1 MDILPSST
9 SNIIYGCMGLGGSWD
24 DNPITK
30 QDRKKAFKAIETALE
45 NGIDTFDHADIYTF
59 GKAEKVFGEF
69 LQSHPAIRSQ
79 MKIQTK
85 AGIQLGVAANGSN
98 RYDLSKE
105 YLISCIESSL
115 QDLGSEYL
123 DMFLIHRPDPLTSI
137 QEITDALLHIKEK
150 GYALNVGVSNM
161 SVRQIESIQSGSN
174 LRISAIQIQFS
185 LGHSLLLE
193 DEVWLNR
200 RETQDN
206 TLAGMLAFAQSNH
219 MTIQAWS
226 PLDRGEYL
234 KKTSQKKDQTI
245 KNTRKLIKELA
256 QKYEVDPIVI
266 PIAWI
271 LRIPGNIQPIIGTT
285 NPKRIKSA
293 TQARDLLLSRE
304 DWYDLWVTR
313 KGGQLP

>member
-1 MDILPSST
+1 MDISPSSAP
-9 SNIIYGCMGLGGSWD
+9 NIIYGCMEIGGAWD
-24 DNPITK
+24 DSPITK
-30 QDRKKAFKAIETALE
+30 QDRKKAFKAIEAALE
-45 NGIDTFDHADIYTF
+45 NGIDTFDHADIYIH
-59 GKAEKVFGEF
+59 GKAEAVFGEF
-69 LQSHPAIRSQ
+69 LQTHPAIRSQ

-85 AGIQLGVAANGSN
+85 AGIQLGVAAHGSN
-98 RYDLSKE
+98 RYNLSKD
-105 YLISCIESSL
+105 YLISAIESSL
-115 QDLGSEYL
+115 KKLQTEYL
-123 DMFLIHRPDPLTSI
+123 DMFLVHRPDPLTSI

-161 SVRQIESIQSGSN
+161 SVRQIESIQTTSN
-174 LRISAIQIQFS
+174 LRVSANQIQFS

-206 TLAGMLAFAQSNH
+206 TMAGMLAFSQTNH
-219 MTIQAWS
+219 MTLQAWS

-234 KKTSQKKDQTI
+234 KKTSQKRDQIT

-256 QKYEVDPIVI
+256 HKYEVEPIAI
-266 PIAWI
+266 PLAWI

-293 TQARDLLLSRE
+293 TQAKELLLSRE
-304 DWYDLWVTR
+304 DWYDLWVTS
-313 KGGQLP
+313 KGVQLP

>member
-1 MDILPSST
+1 MDISPSSAP
-9 SNIIYGCMGLGGSWD
+9 NIIYGCMEIGGAWD
-24 DNPITK
+24 DSPITK
-30 QDRKKAFKAIETALE
+30 QDRKKAFKAIEAALE
-45 NGIDTFDHADIYTF
+45 NGIDTFDHADIYIH
-59 GKAEKVFGEF
+59 GKAEAVFGEF
-69 LQSHPAIRSQ
+69 LQTHPAIRSQ

-85 AGIQLGVAANGSN
+85 AGIQLGVAAHGSN
-98 RYDLSKE
+98 RYNLSKD
-105 YLISCIESSL
+105 YLISAIESSL
-115 QDLGSEYL
+115 KQLQTEYL
-123 DMFLIHRPDPLTSI
+123 DMFLVHRPDPLTSI

-161 SVRQIESIQSGSN
+161 SVRQIESIQTTSN
-174 LRISAIQIQFS
+174 LRVSANQIQFS

-206 TLAGMLAFAQSNH
+206 TMAGMLAFSQTNH
-219 MTIQAWS
+219 MTLQAWS

-234 KKTSQKKDQTI
+234 KKTSQKRDQIT

-256 QKYEVDPIVI
+256 HKYEVEPIAI
-266 PIAWI
+266 PLAWI

-293 TQARDLLLSRE
+293 TQAKELLLSRE
-304 DWYDLWVTR
+304 DWYDLWVTS
-313 KGGQLP
+313 KGVQLP